1 MSDFGE
7 YICDVCGR
15 GFPYIELLEKHV
27 RKNHAGPRA
36 RGAKGGNTVGTIGS
50 MKKERGMG
58 GPPMLHGSDLPDK
71 VDRVTIVCAELREPP
86 AKFKSLGIIDL
97 EKPLYEKESWAVNST
112 NLSILAVKFGV
123 MEENDDL
130 NAVDFA
136 DVAEAV
142 KGKKIT
148 LQKVYVNDPSKNKS
162 VPSLQVV

>member
-1 MSDFGE
+1 M
-7 YICDVCGR
+7 
-15 GFPYIELLEKHV
+15 
-27 RKNHAGPRA
+27 
-36 RGAKGGNTVGTIGS
+36 GTIGN

-71 VDRVTIVCAELREPP
+71 VDRISIICAELREPP

-112 NLSILAVKFGV
+112 NLAILAVKFGV

-136 DVAEAV
+136 DVAKAV

-148 LQKVYVNDPSKNKS
+148 LQKVYVNDPSKNRS
-162 VPSLQVV
+162 VPSLQVI